1 MAGYTYIDVW
11 KYYPNMAYEKPK
23 LVDLTTQSETGYG
36 QQMACEP
43 GSSALGNCLKGL
55 NAGVY
60 CIGGS
65 NGEIDPAPG

>member
-1 MAGYTYIDVW
+1 
-11 KYYPNMAYEKPK
+11 MAYEKPK
-23 LVDLTTQSETGYG
+23 LVDLNTQSETGYG

-55 NAGVY
+55 SAGVY

-65 NGEIDPAPG
+65 NGDISPVP